1 MSKLRWLHSKKEK
14 KRKKYIFF
22 FTVLYIITWVMIMV
36 CKLHAFAALPILSA
50 HTL

>member
-1 MSKLRWLHSKKEK
+1 MSKLRWLHSKKRNK
-14 KRKKYIFF
+14 KKYFFF

>member
-1 MSKLRWLHSKKEK
+1 MAPLEKREKE
-14 KRKKYIFF
+14 RKKIFF

-50 HTL
+50 HTHFE

>member
-1 MSKLRWLHSKKEK
+1 MALLEKKK
-14 KRKKYIFF
+14 KRKKKKYFF